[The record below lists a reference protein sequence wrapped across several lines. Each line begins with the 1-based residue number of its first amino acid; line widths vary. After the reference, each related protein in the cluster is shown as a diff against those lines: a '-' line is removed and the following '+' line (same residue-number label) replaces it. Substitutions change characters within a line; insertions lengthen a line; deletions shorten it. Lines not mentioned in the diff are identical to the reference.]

1 MARMRILLPA
11 VLAAAGLAAMPGAA
25 VAQEP
30 GVVVDP
36 GSPAGK
42 EYAIPV
48 ARARREA
55 GVDRATSG
63 SSGSSTQAK
72 PELFGAG
79 ISPRKAAPTKP
90 EKTGSKSS
98 ESDSGGA
105 PAGGGGGSSSGGSG
119 GPGAAAAAA
128 VQSRPSANAL
138 PWLAGPAAAVLLIGA
153 AAGLLMRRRSMLDR
167 GTPRAGP
174 A

>member
-1 MARMRILLPA
+1 MVRMRIPALA
-11 VLAAAGLAAMPGAA
+11 VLAAGALAAAPGAA
-25 VAQEP
+25 AGQEP

-48 ARARREA
+48 DRARRDA
-55 GVDRATSG
+55 GVDRAPHASTGG
-63 SSGSSTQAK
+63 SAEAK

-79 ISPRKAAPTKP
+79 ITPRKPAAKKPAKARSKRGGGDGSGAAP
-90 EKTGSKSS
+90 
-98 ESDSGGA
+98 
-105 PAGGGGGSSSGGSG
+105 GGGGDSGGSG
-119 GPGAAAAAA
+119 GGGPAVS

-153 AAGLLMRRRSMLDR
+153 AAGLLMRRRSVLDR
-167 GTPRAGP
+167 GTPPAGP